1 MRPPPEWHVPRAY
14 TPAAARDAH
23 LDRGHVLGAR
33 HEALRMVRRQVRTP
47 HPDAAVLLEVLRVLL
62 AVQRQTQAGTP
73 LGPRPPVDPAHRK
86 LRAQLL
92 PHAIG
97 TPCPDCGRIMDQTA
111 ELDHI
116 IPRSQGGTST
126 RDNVRITCR
135 ACNRRRGSQLG
146 GRVAHRAHRAGRPPA
161 VWRSSNW

>member
-1 MRPPPEWHVPRAY
+1 MKHCEWC
-14 TPAAARDAH
+14 AARFAP
-23 LDRGHVLGAR
+23 RI
-33 HEALRMVRRQVRTP
+33 RTQRFCSKSCASCWQYKDKP
-47 HPDAAVLLEVLRVLL
+47 KRVH
-62 AVQRQTQAGTP
+62 RW
-73 LGPRPPVDPAHRK
+73 GPRPPVDPAHRK

-146 GRVAHRAHRAGRPPA
+146 GRVAHRAHRAGRPQA